1 MIFYALS
8 GLVALFCAVA
18 LGLGP
23 IVFALAGAVA
33 AVIGFRARRPRWW
46 GLPVAVAGLAEAVGA
61 VTGLATRSVAGL
73 TVVLFAVMVA
83 VRLAGHRPGVPA
95 GRPGQPDPRMRR
107 SSTAGT
113 R

>member
-23 IVFALAGAVA
+23 LVFALAGALA
-33 AVIGFRARRPRWW
+33 AVVGFRARRPRWW
-46 GLPVAVAGLAEAVGA
+46 GLPVAVAGTAEAAGA
-61 VTGLATRSVAGL
+61 LTGLATKSVAEL
-73 TVVLFAVMVA
+73 TAVLFAVMVA
-83 VRLAGHRPGVPA
+83 VRLAGHRPGMTA
-95 GRPGQPDPRMRR
+95 GRPGQPDARMRR